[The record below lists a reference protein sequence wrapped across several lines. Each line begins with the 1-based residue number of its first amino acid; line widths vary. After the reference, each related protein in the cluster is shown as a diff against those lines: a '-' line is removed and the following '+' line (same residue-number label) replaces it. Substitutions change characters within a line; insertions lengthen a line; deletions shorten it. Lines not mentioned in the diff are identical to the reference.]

1 MMNFNGNQNMDSW
14 KSGQSTECQ
23 EHSHESQVEFMERFG
38 LRSVQVDIFFP
49 RKFIRA
55 LGTLKKGFYETNP
68 TMAHLLQI
76 TTKSVTTIELP
87 TDVSE
92 IIIQFQRRLNEQEHK
107 YYTSVVTKYLS
118 ELLASNEIDGT
129 RLRFEQVAWMC

>member
-1 MMNFNGNQNMDSW
+1 MMNFNSC
-14 KSGQSTECQ
+14 KSGALQSTECP
-23 EHSHESQVEFMERFG
+23 EHPHESQVEFMG
-38 LRSVQVDIFFP
+38 ALSSVRVDIFFP

-55 LGTLKKGFYETNP
+55 LGTLKRGFYETNP

-92 IIIQFQRRLNEQEHK
+92 IIIQFQRRLNEHEHK
-107 YYTSVVTKYLS
+107 HYTSVVKKYLS
-118 ELLASNEIDGT
+118 ELLASNEIDDVIQ
-129 RLRFEQVAWMC
+129 LRFEQVAWMC